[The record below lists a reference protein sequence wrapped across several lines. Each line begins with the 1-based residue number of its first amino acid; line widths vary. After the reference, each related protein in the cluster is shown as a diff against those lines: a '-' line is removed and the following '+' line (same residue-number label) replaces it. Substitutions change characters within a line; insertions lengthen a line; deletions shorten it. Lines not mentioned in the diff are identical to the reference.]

1 MITDEEEN
9 EMSEAQSRVLAG
21 STAGLGQ
28 IRPQSL
34 TERLED
40 EQKRL
45 QERCDEITL
54 VLDSLHKNPETQS
67 ILDAVARL
75 GHLNY

>member
-1 MITDEEEN
+1 MLEN
-9 EMSEAQSRVLAG
+9 TPIG
-21 STAGLGQ
+21 TAVSGMA

-34 TERLED
+34 TERLRD

-45 QERCDEITL
+45 QERYDEVTA
-54 VLDSLHKNPETQS
+54 VLDSLESNPETQS

>member
-1 MITDEEEN
+1 MIYGQ
-9 EMSEAQSRVLAG
+9 EAV

-28 IRPQSL
+28 IQQPQSL
-34 TERLED
+34 TERLKD
-40 EQKRL
+40 EQQRL
-45 QERCDEITL
+45 QQRYDEVTA
-54 VLDSLHKNPETQS
+54 VLDNLNEHPETQA

>member
-1 MITDEEEN
+1 MID
-9 EMSEAQSRVLAG
+9 AQTRMLAG
-21 STAGLGQ
+21 SAELGLSQ

-34 TERLED
+34 TERLKD
-40 EQKRL
+40 EQQRL
-45 QERCDEITL
+45 QERYNEVTA
-54 VLDSLHKNPETQS
+54 VLDSLNENPETQS